1 MPSPTPPCPLQGC
14 LLALKSCERALN
26 EYMAEAAN
34 AGAVPTVKAIND
46 LLGYIEA
53 ALSDCGFEIAKA
65 DAEEHAREIERD
77 LRDEAAYERS
87 VRSLV
92 GQV

>member
-1 MPSPTPPCPLQGC
+1 MKGC

-34 AGAVPTVKAIND
+34 AGSVPTVKAIND
-46 LLGYIEA
+46 LLDYIKA

-65 DAEEHAREIERD
+65 DAAEHAREIERD
-77 LRDEAAYERS
+77 DRLELQHQLS
-87 VRSLV
+87 VASLAHKF
-92 GQV
+92 